1 MLHLKQ
7 ESKSFV
13 FNYCLFSAE
22 IPSLF
27 TFSLIPSF
35 FVSVLVVIVSFLGF
49 VNVSCCF
56 FFFSSP
62 TFFKRQSSYFL
73 YLLLLFLLPF
83 IYSTFFPSS
92 SIPSDHV
99 TLGFSFPYFFPSF
112 SLIFAYQMF
121 YKSFFMSF
129 DFLLFFIFTSHSTF
143 FFSFFSYLFL
153 PFHSLFS
160 CILNGK

>member
-35 FVSVLVVIVSFLGF
+35 FVSVLVLIVSLFLGF
-49 VNVSCCF
+49 VNVSCSYFLF
-56 FFFSSP
+56 FHPFLSIFFLSH
-62 TFFKRQSSYFL
+62 FFKRNSYFL

-99 TLGFSFPYFFPSF
+99 TLGFSFFLFFPFF
-112 SLIFAYQMF
+112 SLIFVYQMF
-121 YKSFFMSF
+121 YTSFFHV
-129 DFLLFFIFTSHSTF
+129 I
-143 FFSFFSYLFL
+143 
-153 PFHSLFS
+153 
-160 CILNGK
+160 